1 MKSQGFRGAGRR
13 AGKGGQAMFV
23 LSNSAEGNQEIEI
36 DKHDAL
42 EYFSKLNRAN
52 DLRKPSPINSSSFA
66 PSSKIPL
73 PVGSKLNNQKAR
85 IKKLSSAMV
94 ASKYQRNSR
103 GAKQY
108 LTNAYLAN
116 NNFSPACQNQMIV
129 VKAADN
135 KLGMQPKS

>member
-1 MKSQGFRGAGRR
+1 
-13 AGKGGQAMFV
+13 
-23 LSNSAEGNQEIEI
+23 
-36 DKHDAL
+36 
-42 EYFSKLNRAN
+42 
-52 DLRKPSPINSSSFA
+52 
-66 PSSKIPL
+66 
-73 PVGSKLNNQKAR
+73 
-85 IKKLSSAMV
+85 MV